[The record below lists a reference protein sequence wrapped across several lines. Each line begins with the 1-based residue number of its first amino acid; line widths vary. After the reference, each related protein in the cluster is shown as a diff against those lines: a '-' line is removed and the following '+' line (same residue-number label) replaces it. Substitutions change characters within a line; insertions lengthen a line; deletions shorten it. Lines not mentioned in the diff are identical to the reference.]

1 MPYRKGAIG
10 ITYPGSKKFYAP
22 RYLDQVLKIVPSIS
36 KFYDVMA
43 GGAGI
48 TFEALKRP
56 EIKSVVYNDAD
67 SDIYELIDYLLHNA
81 IPKDWYDW
89 ISRERFFELLTQS
102 SSPKRTALTLC
113 YSFGSNR
120 KSYAYGTSVEPLK
133 KLGHDY
139 VVGLTDGDA
148 LSQQTGV
155 KFPVLKSES
164 INERR
169 MEYRRFIAQ
178 KNQDYQTKLE
188 LQHLE
193 QLQQLERLEH
203 LQQLQHL
210 ERLEH
215 LQQLHES
222 VTPALELFNHDYQ
235 EFNPID
241 GVVFVDPPYK
251 GTAQKGYESRV
262 DYDELYAW
270 FRALKVP
277 AFMCE
282 YNAPFE
288 CVWSQEVAQYASRG
302 TQRKGSRRVEKL
314 FWNGITGDNNA

>member
-48 TFEALKRP
+48 TAEALKRP

-120 KSYAYGTSVEPLK
+120 KNYAYGTSVEPLK

-169 MEYRRFIAQ
+169 MEYRRFIVQ
-178 KNQDYQTKLE
+178 KIQDYQTKLE
-188 LQHLE
+188 LQQLNHLE
-193 QLQQLERLEH
+193 GLKNLQQ
-203 LQQLQHL
+203 
-210 ERLEH
+210 

-222 VTPALELFNHDYQ
+222 ATPALELFNHDYQ
-235 EFNPID
+235 EFNPMD

-251 GTAQKGYESRV
+251 RTAKNGYKSRV
-262 DYDELYAW
+262 DYDELYTW

-282 YNAPFE
+282 YDAPFE
-288 CVWSQEVAQYASRG
+288 CVWSQEIAQYASRG

>member
-48 TFEALKRP
+48 TAEALKRP

-139 VVGLTDGDA
+139 VVGLTDGDE

-169 MEYRRFIAQ
+169 MEYRRFIVQ
-178 KNQDYQTKLE
+178 KIQDYQTKLE
-188 LQHLE
+188 LHHLE
-193 QLQQLERLEH
+193 RLKHLQQLENLEQLEH
-203 LQQLQHL
+203 L
-210 ERLEH
+210 E
-215 LQQLHES
+215 QLHES

-251 GTAQKGYESRV
+251 ETAQKGYESRV

-282 YNAPFE
+282 YDAPFE
-288 CVWSQEVAQYASRG
+288 CVWSQEIAQYASRG
-302 TQRKGSRRVEKL
+302 TQRKGSRRVENL